1 MRFPPTKLVHLYFS
15 SLVLVRQ
22 TSHSSSNICKFVR
35 PPIAT
40 SPCDFYL
47 RFSDAAVYPQVDA
60 AVAMQD
66 SDYGASTPL
75 QYLLLKS
82 HC

>member
-1 MRFPPTKLVHLYFS
+1 MQICETTHCHE
-15 SLVLVRQ
+15 SLW
-22 TSHSSSNICKFVR
+22 
-35 PPIAT
+35 
-40 SPCDFYL
+40 FYL